1 MMLEPKL
8 YYQSFQSEILL
19 LNGSLIVVF
28 SALEESPMRISTESL
43 NLPELF
49 FKPPSII
56 SHLMFLELVENSKK
70 NKLELKDI
78 IFSKIAPTLNQQQ
91 LFFVEVLN
99 NLSNK
104 LKDHS
109 MMPL

>member
-78 IFSKIAPTLNQQQ
+78 IFSKIAPT
-91 LFFVEVLN
+91 
-99 NLSNK
+99 
-104 LKDHS
+104 
-109 MMPL
+109 